1 MSDGLTDRRS
11 EKTYKCS
18 VCKEEKYQDD
28 FFNFTKKICYL
39 CQSKKPYPC
48 SVILPQEEV
57 DALLVGLSGSPVD
70 EVEGMKF
77 DQDKLRYDL
86 IPAEVK
92 KWLAEVLTYGAKK
105 YAPDNWKKIEVERYY
120 AAMERHMVAYQ
131 LGEEKDPE
139 SGIHHLI
146 HMMCNAMF
154 ICWLEHYK
162 KE

>member
-1 MSDGLTDRRS
+1 MNKDVMDYIQNAENYIQNATNKVNALFL
-11 EKTYKCS
+11 
-18 VCKEEKYQDD
+18 KE
-28 FFNFTKKICYL
+28 
-39 CQSKKPYPC
+39 
-48 SVILPQEEV
+48 
-57 DALLVGLSGSPVD
+57 LSSSSVD
-70 EVEGMKF
+70 EVKGMKF

-86 IPAEVK
+86 IPPEVK

-154 ICWLEHYK
+154 ICWLEHHK
-162 KE
+162 RNNV

>member
-1 MSDGLTDRRS
+1 MSDNITDYLRNT
-11 EKTYKCS
+11 ENYILS
-18 VCKEEKYQDD
+18 VT
-28 FFNFTKKICYL
+28 NKI
-39 CQSKKPYPC
+39 
-48 SVILPQEEV
+48 
-57 DALLVGLSGSPVD
+57 
-70 EVEGMKF
+70 EGMKF

-86 IPAEVK
+86 IPPEVK

-154 ICWLEHYK
+154 ICWLEHHK